1 MTNIKD
7 EREAMEILK
16 DIEEKAKEAWEK
28 REQIDISKPIKR
40 TVVSVLDVYNYLLK
54 TNCKECGEQ
63 TCMALA
69 VKLLNGEKDIRDCKP
84 LFRERKYTSIREV
97 LVGML
102 VAAGYDVNL

>member
-1 MTNIKD
+1 
-7 EREAMEILK
+7 
-16 DIEEKAKEAWEK
+16 
-28 REQIDISKPIKR
+28 
-40 TVVSVLDVYNYLLK
+40 
-54 TNCKECGEQ
+54 
-63 TCMALA
+63 MALA